1 MQVIQFIASRG
12 YGGAEKVFVDLCN
25 NLSKVS
31 DINLEIILLENNMIE
46 DKLNKNIKIHLIKD
60 RSRLNPF
67 LYTQII
73 KIVKNKIIHTH
84 SAKASE
90 IIYKLSKFVEFVHLA
105 TKHNTRKG
113 KVFNKIKHVTA
124 VSKSVADSIK
134 YKNKIKIIYNGIT
147 PKILTKRDH
156 HDSIFNIL
164 AVGRLDKIKGFN
176 LLIDEISK
184 VNKEYILNIV
194 GEGKEFSNLNSQ
206 IIKLG
211 LERKVR
217 LLGFKKEIPQLLSD
231 ADLVLITSLDEGF
244 SMVALEAVYYSKLL
258 LSTKVG
264 ICKEIL
270 PKKLIFDINNI
281 SQTVENVI
289 DSYSSYEDVFL
300 YVKEKYREKFLL
312 NNITNEYIDLYRS
325 IGQS

>member
-25 NLSKVS
+25 NLSKIS
-31 DINLEIILLENNMIE
+31 NIGLEVILLENNMIE
-46 DKLNKNIKIHLIKD
+46 DKLDKNIKIYLIKD

-73 KIVKNKIIHTH
+73 KTVKNKIVHTH
-84 SAKASE
+84 SVKASE
-90 IIYKLSKFVEFVHLA
+90 IIYKLSKFIEFIHLA

-113 KVFNKIKHVTA
+113 KVFSKIKHVTA
-124 VSKSVADSIK
+124 VSKSVANSIK
-134 YKNKIKIIYNGIT
+134 NHKKIKIIYNGIT
-147 PKILTKRDH
+147 PKIPIKRDNH
-156 HDSIFNIL
+156 NSIFNIL
-164 AVGRLDKIKGFN
+164 VIGRLDKIKGFN

-184 VNKEYILNIV
+184 VKKEYILNIA
-194 GEGKEFSNLNSQ
+194 GDGKEFSSLNSQ

-211 LERKVR
+211 LEERVK
-217 LLGFKKEIPQLLSD
+217 LLGFKKDIPQLLSD

-244 SMVALEAVYYSKLL
+244 SMVALEAICYSKVL

-270 PKKLIFDINNI
+270 PKKLIFNISRI

-289 DSYSSYEDVFL
+289 DSYSSYEDAFL
-300 YVKEKYREKFLL
+300 YVKEKYNEKFLL
-312 NNITNEYIDLYRS
+312 QNITNEYISLYRL
-325 IGQS
+325 IG

>member
-25 NLSKVS
+25 SLSKIS
-31 DINLEIILLENNMIE
+31 SINLEVILLENNMIE
-46 DKLNKNIKIHLIKD
+46 DRLNKNIKIHPIKD

-73 KIVKNKIIHTH
+73 KIVKNKIVHTH

-90 IIYKLSKFVEFVHLA
+90 IIYRLSKFVKFVHLA

-124 VSKSVADSIK
+124 VSKGVANSIK
-134 YKNKIKIIYNGIT
+134 HNSKIKIIYNGIT
-147 PKILTKRDH
+147 PKIPTRRDNH
-156 HDSIFNIL
+156 NSIFNIV
-164 AVGRLDKIKGFN
+164 AIGRLDKVKGFN

-184 VNKEYILNIV
+184 VKKEYILNIA
-194 GEGKEFSNLNSQ
+194 GDGKEFSNLNSQ

-211 LERKVR
+211 LKKRVK
-217 LLGFKKEIPQLLSD
+217 LLGFKEEIPQLLSD

-244 SMVALEAVYYSKLL
+244 SMVALEAIYYSRVL

-270 PKKLIFDINNI
+270 PKKLIFDIDNI

-289 DSYSSYEDVFL
+289 DSYSSYEDAFL

-312 NNITNEYIDLYRS
+312 QNITNEYIDLYRS
-325 IGQS
+325 IG